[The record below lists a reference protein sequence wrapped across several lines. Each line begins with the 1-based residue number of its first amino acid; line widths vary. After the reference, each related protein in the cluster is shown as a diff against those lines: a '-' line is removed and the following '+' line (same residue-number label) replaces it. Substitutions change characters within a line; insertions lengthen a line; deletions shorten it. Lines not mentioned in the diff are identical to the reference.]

1 MVAQAKTPL
10 QVIVVGAGMLPLF
23 WESEQRIGGMAAAL
37 TLGSKGHHVI
47 ILESAPKLLEIGAG
61 IQVSPNMLRIF
72 DCWGVSP
79 LIHSKDVALEHIHVR
94 RWQDGSLLGT
104 MPVNKTY
111 GQQVVIHRADLHNA
125 LIEQA
130 LALPNVE
137 LRVNSTVT
145 DVQFDPASVTL
156 ADDTVVQG
164 DIVIAADGI
173 KSTIRGHLLGE
184 DALSKAIPTGD
195 AAYRIMLPRSTMEND
210 PELRELVDE
219 PQATRWLGPER
230 HIIAYPVRKH
240 ELFNVVLL
248 HPDGH
253 GVEESWT
260 TKGSKQEMVDNYR
273 GWDRRVRKLIDLVAE
288 DEVLEWKLCL
298 HSPLKTWIKGS
309 VALIGDACHP
319 MLPYVA
325 QGAAQAVEDAAALG
339 VLLSTISSK
348 NEIHMALQAYEKS
361 RKQRAETV
369 QQSGSANR
377 ITLHL
382 PDGPEQQARDEQ
394 FRLSMTGGSN
404 PDRWTDR
411 ETQNFLWGW
420 DAEKAALEAW
430 NEMRDENVLEPRHH
444 L

>member
-1 MVAQAKTPL
+1 MDT
-10 QVIVVGAGMLPLF
+10 G
-23 WESEQRIGGMAAAL
+23 IGGMAAAL
-37 TLGSKGHHVI
+37 TLGSKGHHVV
-47 ILESAPKLLEIGAG
+47 ILESAPKLLEVGAG

-72 DCWGVSP
+72 DRWGVSP

-164 DIVIAADGI
+164 DVVIAADGI

-184 DALSKAIPTGD
+184 DSPSKAIPTGD
-195 AAYRIMLPRSTMEND
+195 AAYRIMLPRSVMEKD
-210 PELRELVDE
+210 PELKELVDE
-219 PQATRWLGPER
+219 PQATRWLGPDR

-273 GWDRRVRKLIDLVAE
+273 GWDRRVRKLIDMVAE

-348 NEIHMALQAYEKS
+348 HEIPIALRAYEKS

-430 NEMRDENVLEPRHH
+430 NEVRDGNVVEPRHH

>member
-10 QVIVVGAGMLPLF
+10 QVIVVGWKKVLTLMDTG
-23 WESEQRIGGMAAAL
+23 IGGMAAAL

-47 ILESAPKLLEIGAG
+47 ILESAPKLLEVGAG

-72 DCWGVSP
+72 DRWGVSP

-125 LIEQA
+125 LIERA
-130 LALPNVE
+130 LVLPNVE

-156 ADDTVVQG
+156 ADDTVIQG

-184 DALSKAIPTGD
+184 DTPSKAIPTGD
-195 AAYRIMLPRSTMEND
+195 AAYRIMLPRSAMEKD
-210 PELRELVDE
+210 PELRKLVDE

-260 TKGSKQEMVDNYR
+260 TKGSKEEMVDNYR

-348 NEIHMALQAYEKS
+348 NEIPMALQAYEKS

-430 NEMRDENVLEPRHH
+430 NEIRDENVLEPRHH